1 MKSRVFRLCL
11 GRVRPD
17 CIGQTRPQRRR
28 SEIISA
34 AAVFFVIASMA
45 VTGVSA
51 AEPLKM
57 ATSWGGGPHLNILA
71 KGFAEKVEFLTN
83 GEIKIEVFPAG
94 TLGSPLK
101 VVETVRNGVAD
112 VGHHWPGYDWGVD
125 KTSVLFGGYAG
136 SMPEEHYLHWLDQGE
151 GLELWQQWRLEKH
164 GVVGFPCGSH
174 SDEVFMHSRKR
185 IQSIEDF
192 KGVKLRTSGAWAEIA
207 ATLGASTVILA
218 GPEVYPALERG
229 VVDAIEW
236 ATPWINY
243 KVGFNKIAKYV
254 ILPGL
259 HQASS
264 AQECVFRK
272 DVWDR
277 FNERQKRM
285 LMLAGKLTTLEAFML
300 FNDGDVEALRKFVDE
315 GNELVVVDEGFRKA
329 KDEATRAWIDKTT
342 KELGGWFA
350 KVVASQQAY
359 YEKWSTASLYRSEIR

>member
-1 MKSRVFRLCL
+1 MKSTVFGLYP
-11 GRVRPD
+11 GSVRD
-17 CIGQTRPQRRR
+17 GGTGHARPR
-28 SEIISA
+28 SRCADVVLA
-34 AAVFFVIASMA
+34 AAVSVAVASM
-45 VTGVSA
+45 VSTGVFA

-57 ATSWGGGPHLNILA
+57 ATSWGGGPHLNMLA
-71 KGFAEKVEFLTN
+71 KGFAEKVDFLTN

-112 VGHHWPGYDWGVD
+112 AGHHWSGYDWGVD
-125 KTSVLFGGYAG
+125 KTAVLFGGYAG
-136 SMPEEHYLHWLDQGE
+136 SMPEEHYLHWLYE
-151 GLELWQQWRLEKH
+151 GGGLDLWQQWRLEKH
-164 GVVGFPCGSH
+164 GVVGFACGSH

-207 ATLGASTVILA
+207 STLGASTVILA
-218 GPEVYPALERG
+218 GPDVYPALERG

-236 ATPWINY
+236 ATPWINHA
-243 KVGFNKIAKYV
+243 VGFNKIAKYV

-264 AQECVFRK
+264 AQECVFRT

-277 FNERQKRM
+277 FTDRQKQL
-285 LMLAGKLTTLEAFML
+285 LMLAGKLTTLEAFMK
-300 FNDGDVEALRKFVDE
+300 FNDGDVEALRMFVAE

-329 KDEATRAWIDKTT
+329 KDVATHAWIEKTK
-342 KELGGWFA
+342 KELGGWFS
-350 KVVASQQAY
+350 KVVDSQQAY
-359 YEKWSTASLYRSEIR
+359 FEKWSTASLYRSEIR